1 MNINIYVLDKF
12 HNDLNFK
19 DKKSIG
25 IFLAFLHFH
34 EKVRNNLEFSSV
46 MEIQNLVVNHES

>member
-25 IFLAFLHFH
+25 IFLAFLHCH

-46 MEIQNLVVNHES
+46 MEIQNLVMNHES